1 MTLAKAG
8 QSVAIV
14 ERHTEVGGGCTHWG
28 TIPSKALRHSVQLL
42 AEYRTRP
49 IFQHQG
55 YLDVSYKEL
64 LASASAVV
72 ASQVSMRRKFYHR
85 NRVDVIT
92 GTARFS
98 DPHTVEVEQPGGA
111 VSLVRG

>member
-1 MTLAKAG
+1 M
-8 QSVAIV
+8 
-14 ERHTEVGGGCTHWG
+14 
-28 TIPSKALRHSVQLL
+28 QLL

-49 IFQHQG
+49 IFQRQG

-72 ASQVSMRRKFYHR
+72 ASQISMRKFYHR

-92 GTARFS
+92 GTARFRI
-98 DPHTVEVEQPGGA
+98 PHRGG
-111 VSLVRG
+111 

>member
-14 ERHTEVGGGCTHWG
+14 ERHKEVGGGCTHWG

-49 IFQHQG
+49 IFQRKG

-92 GTARFS
+92 GTARF
-98 DPHTVEVEQPGGA
+98 
-111 VSLVRG
+111 